1 MIQVTNIQDLKTA
14 VNQNGEMVIAMNNND
29 IVIMK
34 MEEYREK
41 LLKEDI
47 EEHLLKAEDDIRNGR
62 VKDAI
67 YWTTT
72 KKLLIPRIYNEQSKF
87 NKEDTIICHFCKR
100 LLLLPY
106 PHTEN
111 YKQWQVEEIH
121 KYLKCYSFDNDLNE
135 YLKLKEEY
143 NLENKRETIRN

>member
-62 VKDAI
+62 VKDA
-67 YWTTT
+67 
-72 KKLLIPRIYNEQSKF
+72 
-87 NKEDTIICHFCKR
+87 
-100 LLLLPY
+100 
-106 PHTEN
+106 
-111 YKQWQVEEIH
+111 
-121 KYLKCYSFDNDLNE
+121 
-135 YLKLKEEY
+135 
-143 NLENKRETIRN
+143 REVFKGWY